1 MAIEAIKGAGM
12 VYQGSTSTAQIKE
25 QAQGRTE
32 VSSADN
38 QVVSDSIARNIQAMN
53 TKGTSGDSAGDAGA
67 QGQAQLAA
75 QKQNEKNMQLK
86 KAVDDINKSALADQS
101 EAVFG
106 IHEKTN
112 RVTIKIVDKKT
123 KEVIAYDD
131 VIDDMFSQVKKELA
145 DGILN
150 GEATQEQILD
160 ILMIAKYYERIGD
173 HATNIAEWAEYAITG
188 VHRNSELE
196 EHL

>member
-53 TKGTSGDSAGDAGA
+53 TKEASGDSAGDAGA
-67 QGQAQLAA
+67 QGQAQAAA

-86 KAVDDINKSALADQS
+86 RLWMISTRARWLTSRRPCSASMRRLTA
-101 EAVFG
+101 
-106 IHEKTN
+106 
-112 RVTIKIVDKKT
+112 
-123 KEVIAYDD
+123 
-131 VIDDMFSQVKKELA
+131 
-145 DGILN
+145 
-150 GEATQEQILD
+150 
-160 ILMIAKYYERIGD
+160 
-173 HATNIAEWAEYAITG
+173 
-188 VHRNSELE
+188 
-196 EHL
+196 